1 MRMAETSCTTTKIME
16 TQAANAI
23 ITCTGPASLSSF
35 HQLPTQPPM
44 QNTRAPNTTLT
55 NPRIIMNAGK
65 FSSQLHI
72 VGLSSEPHAKFASQR
87 NVYEN
92 IMLSKGTESM
102 QDIKNTPAEP
112 AAQTSTLD
120 VGVTDEIEPGRNRSS
135 DARGIAGVN
144 TGSSGFMF

>member
-1 MRMAETSCTTTKIME
+1 MRMAKTSCTATKIME
-16 TQAANAI
+16 TQAVNANIKDLAQF
-23 ITCTGPASLSSF
+23 SLSPLDE
-35 HQLPTQPPM
+35 LPTQPPM
-44 QNTRAPNTTLT
+44 QNRRALNTRLTT
-55 NPRIIMNAGK
+55 PRIIMNSGK

-72 VGLSSEPHAKFASQR
+72 VGLSWEPHAKFASQR

-120 VGVTDEIEPGRNRSS
+120 VGVTDEIG
-135 DARGIAGVN
+135 
-144 TGSSGFMF
+144 T